1 MQIMDFLTVDA
12 IKMSLESKTKKDVIK
27 ELVDLLVK
35 NGKVKDKKKMVQTL
49 LEREELGSTGIGQG
63 IAIPHGK
70 SDTVSDLSAAF
81 GLSPDGISFES
92 LDGEPVNIFFLLVA
106 PEGAAGAH
114 LKALARVSRLLRHQP
129 TCEKLRAA
137 TKPEVI
143 YALLTEP
150 TNGGT
155 SSQAA

>member
-1 MQIMDFLTVDA
+1 MQILDFLTVDA

-27 ELVDLLVK
+27 ELVDQLVK
-35 NGKVKDKKKMVQTL
+35 SGKVKDKKKMVQTL
-49 LEREELGSTGIGQG
+49 MDREDLGSTGIGQG

-81 GLSPDGISFES
+81 GLSADGISFDS

-114 LKALARVSRLLRHQP
+114 LKALARISSLLKDKYFRKSLVSAKTPEDVIKIIQEE
-129 TCEKLRAA
+129 EKL
-137 TKPEVI
+137 KH
-143 YALLTEP
+143 
-150 TNGGT
+150 
-155 SSQAA
+155 

>member
-1 MQIMDFLTVDA
+1 MQIMDFLTADA

-27 ELVDLLVK
+27 ELVELLVK
-35 NGKVKDKKKMVQTL
+35 SNKVKDKKKMVQTL

-81 GLSPDGISFES
+81 GLSINGISFDS

-106 PEGAAGAH
+106 PEDAAGAH
-114 LKALARVSRLLRHQP
+114 LKALARISSLLKDKYFRKSLLSAKTPEDVIRIIQEE
-129 TCEKLRAA
+129 EKL
-137 TKPEVI
+137 KH
-143 YALLTEP
+143 
-150 TNGGT
+150 
-155 SSQAA
+155 